1 MLAATMRTP
10 RWYVYKCVVDD
21 GAAPCVDDGLLSL
34 TICKPFIRSTAKK
47 DDLIFAFGSNNEQ
60 PANRLVY
67 VAKVTRRIPHGQY
80 FELSEFHHRKD
91 AIYERTTGGELRRR
105 LDARVHLDADHR
117 PRDLGTFPGYAKANA
132 LVCEDFRYFG
142 RTGTDTWKRQA
153 PRLTAL
159 VEALCR
165 GHRANFTPQ
174 LADELT
180 ALKNSLWRQYQNKIL
195 GDPLHALNT
204 ITTDDDEAVSICND
218 RCQYHRASR
227 HQRPLPRP

>member
-105 LDARVHLDADHR
+105 CESPPRRRPPPAR
-117 PRDLGTFPGYAKANA
+117 PRNVSGICQGERSRLRGLSVLRTNRH
-132 LVCEDFRYFG
+132 RYLEA
-142 RTGTDTWKRQA
+142 TGTA
-153 PRLTAL
+153 PDGA
-159 VEALCR
+159 CR
-165 GHRANFTPQ
+165 GALSGPPR
-174 LADELT
+174 EL
-180 ALKNSLWRQYQNKIL
+180 Y
-195 GDPLHALNT
+195 
-204 ITTDDDEAVSICND
+204 
-218 RCQYHRASR
+218 ASTR
-227 HQRPLPRP
+227 